1 MKEEKYSEI
10 ELNLAEFDRE
20 ILEYI
25 IKLSCEKDIS
35 VNKVIENILT
45 NYINSQNETRN
56 V

>member
-20 ILEYI
+20 TLEYI
-25 IKLSCEKDIS
+25 IKQSCEKDIS

-45 NYINSQNETRN
+45 SYINSQNETRN
-56 V
+56 I